1 MDFIAQLPNNCTKRA
16 PMTAREHDTA
26 EGKFQSGDNSFPETT
41 SAGDAST
48 SSTTVEEQLRMEVQN
63 LTERWLRTEAEMDNL
78 RRRTRREIEDNAKF
92 ANQRL
97 MVDLM
102 EVVDNLHRAL
112 GVANQSTAEALVAGV
127 QMVSHQFDEVMKR
140 HGCQRISTLGE
151 MFDPNYHEA
160 IQMVPSDSPAG
171 SVIQEVRTGYRLHD
185 RLIRPAQVIVAA
197 G

>member
-1 MDFIAQLPNNCTKRA
+1 
-16 PMTAREHDTA
+16 MTAQENDTA
-26 EGKFQSGDNSFPETT
+26 EGKFQSGENSFPDTT
-41 SAGDAST
+41 STGDSST

-151 MFDPNYHEA
+151 MFDPNFHEA
-160 IQMVPSDSPAG
+160 LQMVPSDSPAG

>member
-1 MDFIAQLPNNCTKRA
+1 
-16 PMTAREHDTA
+16 MTTQEQNTA
-26 EGKFQSGDNSFPETT
+26 AEKMQSEGTSCQETPPGNGSSDNGSK
-41 SAGDAST
+41 ST
-48 SSTTVEEQLRMEVQN
+48 PTIEEQLRAEVQN
-63 LTERWLRTEAEMDNL
+63 LHERWLRSEAEMDNL

-112 GVANQSTAEALVAGV
+112 GVANQSTVESLVAGV
-127 QMVSHQFDEVMKR
+127 QMVSHQFDEAMKR
-140 HGCQRISTLGE
+140 HGCQRIATVGE
-151 MFDPNYHEA
+151 MFDPNFHEA
-160 IQMVPSDSPAG
+160 VQMVPSDSPAG
-171 SVIQEVRTGYRLHD
+171 SVVQEVRTGYRLHD

>member
-1 MDFIAQLPNNCTKRA
+1 
-16 PMTAREHDTA
+16 MTAREHDTA
-26 EGKFQSGDNSFPETT
+26 EGKFQSGDTAFQEAT
-41 SAGDAST
+41 STGDSST
-48 SSTTVEEQLRMEVQN
+48 SSTNVEEQLRIEVQN

-78 RRRTRREIEDNAKF
+78 RRRTRRELEDNAKF

-112 GVANQSTAEALVAGV
+112 GVANQSTAESLVAGV

-151 MFDPNYHEA
+151 MFDPNFHEA